1 MVTFLSKPYH
11 DLTTAELYNILALRA
26 EVFVVEQNCPYQD
39 VDGKDVDSIHLLGFI
54 DNELMAYARILKQG
68 ISYKDYASIGRI
80 VISPKKRGNNYGHEL
95 VSYSINQCKES
106 FVGQPIKISAQ
117 SHLEKFYSA
126 HGFLS
131 TGEAYLE
138 DGIPHIAMIYNK
150 K

>member
-68 ISYKDYASIGRI
+68 ISYKEYASIGRI

-126 HGFLS
+126 LGFLS

>member
-54 DNELMAYARILKQG
+54 DNELMAYARILKPG

-95 VSYSINQCKES
+95 ISYSINQCKES